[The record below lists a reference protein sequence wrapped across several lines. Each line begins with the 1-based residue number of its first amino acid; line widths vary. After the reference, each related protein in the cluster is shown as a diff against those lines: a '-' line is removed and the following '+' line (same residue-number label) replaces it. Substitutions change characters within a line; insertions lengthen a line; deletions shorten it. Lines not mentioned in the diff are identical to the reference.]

1 MYNIIWADDDTG
13 IYDAS
18 YESLADTLDSK
29 DVKIIA
35 TATNAEELEERIK
48 ENLNFVDA
56 VIIDANFS
64 VDGDDPEDE
73 HDISGL
79 QYCVHNLLKT
89 YGKKGAK
96 IPFALYTA
104 RKLDELKEWCKA
116 GHELRYFEEH
126 KLLFDKRRH
135 TTGKVLD
142 ALIAE
147 IELIK
152 TPEFKIRSR
161 YEKEFAAAEQIP
173 DACDILI
180 NGLLFEYNDDS
191 IAINAQDLFNPL
203 RKIVEKIMDSLK
215 EEKLIPPIPSTQAN
229 GFYKFLSG
237 EHPIFKLEE
246 KDLMPAPLVCS
257 LKFFLDITQD
267 GSHSNKELKLAVDKY
282 VAENKNINLYRTVL
296 YIAMDLLLWHKKTIE
311 KDFEYE
317 TWSWNKPV
325 IGEGEIQYEEERKFD
340 RTFDHFY
347 VGKYELQRFEKVEVG
362 AYAYIIKSGPN
373 KHPYRND
380 HTGVYLT
387 DFVSIEDFYII

>member
-18 YESLADTLDSK
+18 YESLADTLESK

-79 QYCVHNLLKT
+79 QYCVHNLLRT

-104 RKLDELKEWCKA
+104 RKLDDLKEWCKA

-152 TPEFKIRSR
+152 TPEFKIRNR
-161 YEKEFAAAEQIP
+161 YENEFAAAELIP
-173 DACDILI
+173 GASDILI
-180 NGLLFEYNDDS
+180 RGLLFEYNEDS
-191 IAINAQDLFNPL
+191 STIDAQDLFTPL

-215 EEKLIPPIPSTQAN
+215 EEQLIPPIPSTQAN
-229 GFYKFLSG
+229 GFYKFLIG
-237 EHPIFKLEE
+237 EHLIFKLEE
-246 KDLMPAPLVCS
+246 KNFMPAPLVCS

-282 VAENKNINLYRTVL
+282 VAENKNINLYRSVL
-296 YIAMDLLLWHKKTIE
+296 YIAMDLLLWHKKTTG

-317 TWSWNKPV
+317 TWSWKTGI
-325 IGEGEIQYEEERKFD
+325 IGEGEIQYEEEWKNNKRYE
-340 RTFDHFY
+340 HYY
-347 VGKYELQRFEKVEVG
+347 VGKFELQKTKSVEKG
-362 AYAYIIKSGPN
+362 AYAYILNSGPN
-373 KHPYRND
+373 NFKYRNERK
-380 HTGVYLT
+380 GIYLS
-387 DFVSIEDFYII
+387 DYVLPDNYYII

>member
-18 YESLADTLDSK
+18 YESLADTLESK

-79 QYCVHNLLKT
+79 QYCVHNLLRT

-104 RKLDELKEWCKA
+104 RKLDDLKEWCKA

-135 TTGKVLD
+135 STGKVLD

-147 IELIK
+147 IQLIK

-161 YEKEFAAAEQIP
+161 YEKEFAAAELIP
-173 DACDILI
+173 DAGDILI
-180 NGLLFEYNDDS
+180 KGLLFEYNEDS
-191 IAINAQDLFNPL
+191 STIDAQDLFTPL

-215 EEKLIPPIPSTQAN
+215 EEELLPPIPSTQAN
-229 GFYKFLSG
+229 GFYKFLCG

-246 KDLMPAPLVCS
+246 KSFMPAPLVCS

-296 YIAMDLLLWHKKTIE
+296 YIAMDLLLWHKRTIE
-311 KDFEYE
+311 RVFDYE
-317 TWSWNKPV
+317 IWSWNKPI
-325 IGEGEIQYEEERKFD
+325 IGEGVIKYEEEIKPYGKFEHYY
-340 RTFDHFY
+340 T
-347 VGKYELQRFEKVEVG
+347 GKYELQRIKEVEVG
-362 AYAYIIKSGPN
+362 SYAYIIKSGPN
-373 KHPYRND
+373 MHPYRND
-380 HTGVYLT
+380 KKGIYLS
-387 DFVSIEDFYII
+387 DYVAAEGFYII

>member
-18 YESLADTLDSK
+18 YESLADTLESK
-29 DVKIIA
+29 DVRIIA

-89 YGKKGAK
+89 YGKKGTK

-104 RKLDELKEWCKA
+104 RKLDDLKEWCKA

-147 IELIK
+147 VDHIR

-161 YEKEFAAAEQIP
+161 YEREFAAAELIP
-173 DACDILI
+173 DACEILI
-180 NGLLFEYNDDS
+180 KGLMFEYNENS
-191 IAINAQDLFNPL
+191 NAIDAQDLFTPL

-215 EEKLIPPIPSTQAN
+215 ENQLIPPIPSTQAN
-229 GFYKFLSG
+229 GFYKFLNG
-237 EHPIFKLEE
+237 EHPIFTLEDKE
-246 KDLMPAPLVCS
+246 FMPAPLVCS

-282 VAENKNINLYRTVL
+282 VADNKNINLYRSVL
-296 YIAMDLLLWHKKTIE
+296 YIAMDLLLWHKNTHE
-311 KDFEYE
+311 AEYDHE
-317 TWSWNKPV
+317 IWSWKENI
-325 IGEGEIQYEEERKFD
+325 IGEGEVKYKKEKVYERS
-340 RTFDHFY
+340 FDHYY
-347 VGKYELQRFEKVEVG
+347 VGKFELQRIDRLEEG
-362 AYAYIIKSGPN
+362 AYVYILKSSPN
-373 KHPYRND
+373 RHIYRND
-380 HTGVYLT
+380 RDGIYLS
-387 DFVSIEDFYII
+387 DFVEAKDLYII

>member
-18 YESLADTLDSK
+18 YESLADTLESK

-48 ENLNFVDA
+48 ENLGFVDA

-89 YGKKGAK
+89 YGKKGTK

-104 RKLDELKEWCKA
+104 RKLDDLKEWCKA

-135 TTGKVLD
+135 STGNVLD
-142 ALIAE
+142 ALISE
-147 IELIK
+147 IELIR
-152 TPEFKIRSR
+152 TPEFKTRTR
-161 YEKEFAAAEQIP
+161 YEKEFEAAELIP
-173 DACDILI
+173 DASDILMK
-180 NGLLFEYNDDS
+180 GLLFEYNENSAEVD
-191 IAINAQDLFNPL
+191 AQDLFTPL

-215 EEKLIPPIPSTQAN
+215 EQQLIPPIPSTQAN

-237 EHPIFKLEE
+237 EHPIFKLDE
-246 KDLMPAPLVCS
+246 KSFMPAPLLCS

-282 VAENKNINLYRTVL
+282 VAEHKNINLYRTVL
-296 YIAMDLLLWHKKTIE
+296 YIAMDLLLWHKKTLE
-311 KDFEYE
+311 TDFEYE
-317 TWSWNKPV
+317 IWSWNKPI
-325 IGEGEIQYEEERKFD
+325 IGEGIIQYDEEKKSYK
-340 RTFDHFY
+340 TFEHFY
-347 VGKYELQRFEKVEVG
+347 VGKFELQRIEKVQAG
-362 AYAYIIKSGPN
+362 AYAYIIKSGTN
-373 KHPYRND
+373 NHPYRND
-380 HTGVYLT
+380 RKGIYLS
-387 DFVSIEDFYII
+387 DFVDADNFFII